1 MDSQPVFGSSEE
13 YHTWKVLQGKVSGKL
28 LSSIVERIMAGGHVH
43 PAILISL
50 IDALAARP
58 EGIQT
63 SMLIS
68 LAEKARPQD
77 ISPIVKIS
85 EMLIEKNEMSA
96 AANILSNCES
106 KDVFHRSLAEAE
118 LYQSMG
124 DREMAVRSARKA
136 YENDPSCAK
145 AYEILDRDDPDG
157 GWKDRSLVQAAYEKR
172 EAEPPSSP
180 RFRQLYEIYRDWFS
194 GNKDSATDKLIS
206 SEYYSKGDPDFLLA
220 SARMSADEKDWRS
233 AKMMY
238 DRIIDVSPPFVTYEA
253 AEAYTMGHDPVYALE
268 LYDRLDQTSLR
279 CLKGREAAYKMM
291 GSDKDVRNAIY
302 DYLDNEYVGTK
313 EYSECIDTLL
323 DSDKLDNAKRLLDFM
338 ARSNS
343 KDPSYL
349 ICYTKYLIK
358 TGNIRGARITAMRAV
373 KQSKGDISA
382 LIILARVKLVSGN
395 LKDAEKECKKALSIE
410 PDNVEALILKKDI
423 LIQKHQTDEA
433 LEICRKIL
441 ASRPYDIPTLITMSD
456 AQKAAGDLNGCG
468 MTLRRIID
476 LDPCRENVLE
486 VASFM
491 IGAGMYREAM
501 YLCYDMEK
509 IIPAD
514 PMLRRLRG
522 NAEYNLG
529 EYVKASVSFAS
540 AAEIDPNDPVLWH
553 SKGMADEARGDLES
567 AEVAYNRAVL
577 LDLSES
583 EYWMSKASI
592 QEKFGDKHGAIESL
606 NRAIELEPG
615 SVYPMVRKAI
625 ILENDG
631 KYREALYFSEMCLT
645 TAPSDTKVMILDARI
660 LREVGKTEDAI
671 AMARQAHNL
680 EGSEDSAI
688 ELANCLTASGRRTE
702 AIKIIEAQMVKEDTQ
717 RLSDALESIEQGRD
731 EVVLQIP
738 VEKESIID
746 MEPEE
751 AANLAQSMAAVG
763 DYKGAVRTIDVA
775 LAGSGDELKY
785 LVMKIDYLLKMGEI
799 KAANDIVTEALKNN
813 PKTAVLHESMGDV
826 KMYKSEYRG
835 ALQEYE
841 KALALGLN
849 IPELLVKKGDA
860 QQKLG
865 FSDRSIDTYTMAVNR
880 DPENRDLRYSLVEK
894 LYEKGYLSRAETQL
908 DAILEKDPHDTQA
921 IVMLARVRKD
931 LRKDAGVT
939 ETFNMFRSCHDPGDQ
954 AVEKMIAVL
963 ESAGHDDEAKI
974 LRKDAGGPKEDTR
987 STRLVE
993 MVLRRSFTS
1002 KIPPTDMD
1010 LLESLGL
1017 DDEQIT
1023 EVIRFISKEVDF
1035 GEIIPGSPVFQNFE
1049 RLSNKVIL
1057 SIGDKNFND
1066 GHDLPLEQVFWYS
1079 GTKDAEEARRLK
1091 AYISKALTCDVRRD
1105 DTLKMVLDRVQGM
1118 SVYDIM
1124 KACKVGVY
1132 QARQIQLLL
1141 GVKI

>member
-1 MDSQPVFGSSEE
+1 MDNQPVFGSSEE
-13 YHTWKVLQGKVSGKL
+13 YHTWKVLQGKVSEKL
-28 LSSIVERIMAGGHVH
+28 LASIVDRIMAGGHVH

-50 IDALAARP
+50 VDALAARP
-58 EGIQT
+58 EGVQT
-63 SMLIS
+63 STLIS
-68 LAEKARPQD
+68 LSEKARPQD
-77 ISPIVKIS
+77 ISPIIKIS
-85 EMLIEKNEMSA
+85 EMLIERNEMSA
-96 AANILSNCES
+96 ASEVLSNCES

-124 DREMAVRSARKA
+124 DREMAVKSAKRA
-136 YENDPSCAK
+136 YENNPGCAK
-145 AYEILDRDDPDG
+145 AYEILDREDPDG
-157 GWKDRSLVQAAYEKR
+157 GWRDRALVQAAYER
-172 EAEPPSSP
+172 RDEGSPSSP
-180 RFRQLYEIYRDWFS
+180 KFRQLYEIYRDWFS
-194 GNKDSATDKLIS
+194 GNKDSATDKLIGS
-206 SEYYSKGDPDFLLA
+206 DYYAKGDPDFLLA
-220 SARMSADEKDWRS
+220 SARISADEKDWRS

-238 DRIIDVSPPFVTYEA
+238 ERIMDTSPPFVIYEA

-279 CLKGREAAYKMM
+279 CLKGREAAYKMI

-313 EYSECIDTLL
+313 EYCECIDTLME
-323 DSDKLDNAKRLLDFM
+323 SDKLDDAKRLLDFM
-338 ARSNS
+338 ARSNK

-349 ICYTKYLIK
+349 ICYTRYLIR
-358 TGNIRGARITAMRAV
+358 TGNIRGARVTAMRAV
-373 KQSKGDISA
+373 KQSKGSISA
-382 LIILARVKLVSGN
+382 RIVLARVKLVSGN
-395 LKDAEKECKKALSIE
+395 VKEAEKECKKALSIE
-410 PDNVEALILKKDI
+410 PDKVDALILKKDI
-423 LIQKHQTDEA
+423 LIEKHETDAA
-433 LEICRKIL
+433 LEVCRKIL
-441 ASRPYDIPTLITMSD
+441 AEKPSDIPTLMTMSD

-468 MTLRRIID
+468 MTLRKIID
-476 LDPCRENVLE
+476 LDPNRENVLE
-486 VASFM
+486 VVSFM

-509 IIPAD
+509 LIPAD

-529 EYVKASVSFAS
+529 EYVKASVSYAS

-577 LDLSES
+577 LDLNES
-583 EYWMSKASI
+583 EYWMSKAAI
-592 QEKFGDKHGAIESL
+592 QEKFGDKHGAMESL

-631 KYREALYFSEMCLT
+631 RYREALYFSEMCLT
-645 TAPSDTKVMILDARI
+645 TDPDNSKVMILDARI
-660 LREVGKTEDAI
+660 LREVGKVDDAI
-671 AMARQAHNL
+671 NMARQAHEL
-680 EGSEDSAI
+680 ENSEDSAI

-702 AIKIIEAQMVKEDTQ
+702 AVRIIETQMAKEDTQ
-717 RLSDALESIEQGRD
+717 RLADALESIEQGRD

-751 AANLAQSMAAVG
+751 AAKLAQSMAAVG
-763 DYKGAVRTIDVA
+763 DYKAAVRTIDVA
-775 LAGSGDELKY
+775 LAGSGDDLKY
-785 LVMKIDYLLKMGEI
+785 LVMKVDYLLKMGDI
-799 KAANDIVTEALKNN
+799 KAANDIVTEALKKN

-826 KMYKSEYRG
+826 KMAKSEYRG

-849 IPELLVKKGDA
+849 LPEILVKKGDA

-880 DPENRDLRYSLVEK
+880 DPENRDLRYKLVEK

-908 DAILEKDPHDTQA
+908 DVILENDPHDTQA
-921 IVMLARVRKD
+921 IIMLARVRKD

-939 ETFNMFRSCHDPGDQ
+939 EAYNMFRLCPDPGDQ
-954 AVEKMIAVL
+954 AIEKMIAVL
-963 ESAGHDDEAKI
+963 ESAGHDDEAKT
-974 LRKDAGGPKEDTR
+974 LRKGNGPKEDIR
-987 STRLVE
+987 AARLVE
-993 MVLRRSFTS
+993 MVLRRSFTA

-1017 DDEQIT
+1017 DDDQIA

-1057 SIGDKNFND
+1057 SIGDKNFDND
-1066 GHDLPLEQVFWYS
+1066 PVLPLEQVFWYS
-1079 GTKDAEEARRLK
+1079 GTKDAEEARRLR
-1091 AYISKALTCDVRRD
+1091 AYIRKALTCEIQRD

-1118 SVYDIM
+1118 SVYEIM
-1124 KACKVGVY
+1124 KTCKVGVY